1 MTLGGEVETR
11 RRKLPRQ
18 KWSEVQE
25 DREEGEEIST
35 GGKQQTQRGRDGK
48 CQNPETQWSKQR
60 HKA

>member
-1 MTLGGEVETR
+1 METR
-11 RRKLPRQ
+11 RRKLPSQ

-35 GGKQQTQRGRDGK
+35 GGKQQSQRGRDGK